1 MNRWTRLAVGA
12 AVLPVLLAGTGM
24 THGAQNADAQ
34 RAAPQKAA
42 AQKAGEQWL
51 ALVDAGKYPESWD
64 AASQA
69 FKDAVTKKDWVDS
82 VKGARDPA
90 GEVTS
95 RRLTKADLMKNPPNA
110 PPGDYVGMTYQSS
123 FAKLGAAAETVVML
137 LDKDGKWRLDGY
149 YVQKAQ

>member
-1 MNRWTRLAVGA
+1 MKPYLKLFALLLLSLTFIGSCFAVDEN
-12 AVLPVLLAGTGM
+12 L
-24 THGAQNADAQ
+24 
-34 RAAPQKAA
+34 KAA
-42 AQKAGEQWL
+42 TSAAEQWL